1 MCDVIKIRDHATLY
15 CDVPGIGH
23 EWHYDAEEDV
33 TWRSGPPPAEQPRL
47 RVTEVSGAAPRVLCA
62 RR

>member
-23 EWHYDAEEDV
+23 EWHYDEAEDV
-33 TWRSGPPPAEQPRL
+33 TWRSGPPPVAGP
-47 RVTEVSGAAPRVLCA
+47 AAPAVAA
-62 RR
+62 R

>member
-23 EWHYDAEEDV
+23 EWHYDEQEDV
-33 TWRSGPPPAEQPRL
+33 TWRPGPPPVAPL
-47 RVTEVSGAAPRVLCA
+47 SKTAPAALA
-62 RR
+62 ASI